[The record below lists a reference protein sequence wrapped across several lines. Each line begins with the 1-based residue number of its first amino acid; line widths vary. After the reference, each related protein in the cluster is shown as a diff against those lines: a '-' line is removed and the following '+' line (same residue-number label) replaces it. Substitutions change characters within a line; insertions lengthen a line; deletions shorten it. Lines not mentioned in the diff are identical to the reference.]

1 MIPDEGV
8 NDNGDKY
15 QGLLSEI
22 ACYSCGFAQ
31 SDRPNLT

>member
-15 QGLLSEI
+15 HGLLSEI
-22 ACYSCGFAQ
+22 DSIVAEINAGM
-31 SDRPNLT
+31 LEL